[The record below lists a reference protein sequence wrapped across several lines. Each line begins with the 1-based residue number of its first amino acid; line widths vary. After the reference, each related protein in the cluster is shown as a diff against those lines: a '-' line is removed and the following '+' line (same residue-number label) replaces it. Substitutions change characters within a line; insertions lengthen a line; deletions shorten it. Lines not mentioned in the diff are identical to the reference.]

1 MAVAQIQTITPLYP
15 ESPTTETYY
24 QNRPQSN
31 MPMGDNGPWTVN
43 KDAVL
48 TNTSRTGEVIELRT
62 SDIDVTIGNATGF
75 WQGTNFDE
83 ACKNIVNVNTN
94 HAVGVVIGTLHG
106 SRDTIMYMDAA
117 PIREFIG
124 IAFKWNTRGSYWT
137 DTGYHIRSNT
147 SSFLYKGIFLSCFNA
162 ATGAITWQRLSET
175 PERLGQDI
183 TASEITNDNNTN
195 ITRWALTESDQDW
208 VRTNPIY
215 LIGIG
220 MQYWPTSIGGT
231 SQQRQF
237 NIWDAQIMYND
248 PRKGQSYQH
257 GKQIAFDRTARG
269 IGNHSGYYN
278 AASKILTH

>member
-62 SDIDVTIGNATGF
+62 SDIDVTISNATGF

-83 ACKNIVNVNTN
+83 ASKNIVNVSTW
-94 HAVGVVIGTLHG
+94 HDVGLAVGTLVG
-106 SRDTIMYMDAA
+106 SRDTIMYMNAA
-117 PIREFIG
+117 PIRDFTG
-124 IAFKWNTRGSYWT
+124 IAFKWNTRGSYWD

-147 SSFLYKGIFLSCFNA
+147 SSYLYKGMFMACFHA
-162 ATGAITWQRLSET
+162 ETGKITWQRLYEAQ
-175 PERLGQDI
+175 RVGQDI
-183 TASEITNDNNTN
+183 TASEISNTSDTS
-195 ITRWALTESDQDW
+195 ILWWTLTESDQDW

-215 LIGIG
+215 LIGLG
-220 MQYWPTSIGGT
+220 LQYWPTSIGGT

-269 IGNHSGYYN
+269 IGNHYGYYN
-278 AASKILTH
+278 EASKILTH